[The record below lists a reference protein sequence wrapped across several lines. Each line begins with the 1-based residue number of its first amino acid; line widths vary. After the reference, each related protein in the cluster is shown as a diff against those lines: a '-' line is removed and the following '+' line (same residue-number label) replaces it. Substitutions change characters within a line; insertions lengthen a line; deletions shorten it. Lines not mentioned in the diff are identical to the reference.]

1 MGVVHTSFTK
11 ELSGGKK
18 NGKPGDSEIWVHF
31 LC

>member
-1 MGVVHTSFTK
+1 MGVVRTFTK
-11 ELSGGKK
+11 EVSGDKK